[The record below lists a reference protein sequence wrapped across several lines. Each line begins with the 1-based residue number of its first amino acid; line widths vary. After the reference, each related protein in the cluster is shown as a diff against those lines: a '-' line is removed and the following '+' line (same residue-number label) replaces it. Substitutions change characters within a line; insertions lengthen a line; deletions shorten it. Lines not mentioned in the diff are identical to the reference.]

1 MYECSGPEYSKLRQ
15 IFAMLRL
22 RMRPVT
28 PDKYHLTLAELADGK
43 GDPLEDASDVKP
55 VPERMLVFCGL
66 NQVLLAQVLEVIRL
80 AKLPPIPMKAVLTM
94 NNLQW
99 NTMHLY
105 EELCRE
111 REAVQAQQNGQ
122 APAEAGGEENAE
134 AEAPK
139 TEETKPEEPTTEEK
153 PEEKADPIQDVKQRL
168 AEYRSDTPAFALEAA
183 THEVLAMGA
192 VCLDNVQTAIH
203 ALQTSDEEAIKV
215 VLKKEEEIDQLETI
229 LTEYMVKLNNL
240 SLNDSQSMQLRNLLY
255 TINDLERIGD
265 HAENLAELAQ
275 TRIRNGLEF
284 SPMAL
289 KELKVM
295 GDSVMEA
302 LEHAFLA
309 RAQFRMCNVETVE
322 ELEEKVD
329 AYEEQFRAEHIT
341 ASTICL

>member
-1 MYECSGPEYSKLRQ
+1 MKNMKFKSGTILMYECSGPEYSKLRQ

-43 GDPLEDASDVKP
+43 GEPLEDASDVKP

-99 NTMHLY
+99 NTMQLY

-139 TEETKPEEPTTEEK
+139 TEGTKPEEPKTEET
-153 PEEKADPIQDVKQRL
+153 PEEKA
-168 AEYRSDTPAFALEAA
+168 
-183 THEVLAMGA
+183 
-192 VCLDNVQTAIH
+192 
-203 ALQTSDEEAIKV
+203 
-215 VLKKEEEIDQLETI
+215 
-229 LTEYMVKLNNL
+229 
-240 SLNDSQSMQLRNLLY
+240 
-255 TINDLERIGD
+255 
-265 HAENLAELAQ
+265 
-275 TRIRNGLEF
+275 
-284 SPMAL
+284 
-289 KELKVM
+289 
-295 GDSVMEA
+295 
-302 LEHAFLA
+302 
-309 RAQFRMCNVETVE
+309 
-322 ELEEKVD
+322 
-329 AYEEQFRAEHIT
+329 
-341 ASTICL
+341 